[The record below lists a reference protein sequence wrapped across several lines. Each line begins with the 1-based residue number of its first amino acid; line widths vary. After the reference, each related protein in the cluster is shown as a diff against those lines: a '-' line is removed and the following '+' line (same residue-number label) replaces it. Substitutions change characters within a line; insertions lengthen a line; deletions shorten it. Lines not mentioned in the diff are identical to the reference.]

1 MVSTNRL
8 STGVQY
14 ATKTMFDRQIG
25 FPGARFSN
33 PRASAG
39 LLATS
44 YLSNTGASGGSLARV
59 ARSIGVAQLN
69 TNIILGYN
77 Q

>member
-14 ATKTMFDRQIG
+14 ATKTMFDRQVY
-25 FPGARFSN
+25 FRGANFNN
-33 PRASAG
+33 PRLSAG

-44 YLSNTGASGGSLARV
+44 YLSNTGASGGSLSRI
-59 ARSIGVAQLN
+59 ARS
-69 TNIILGYN
+69 TNLAYTRNYIMLAYN
-77 Q
+77 R